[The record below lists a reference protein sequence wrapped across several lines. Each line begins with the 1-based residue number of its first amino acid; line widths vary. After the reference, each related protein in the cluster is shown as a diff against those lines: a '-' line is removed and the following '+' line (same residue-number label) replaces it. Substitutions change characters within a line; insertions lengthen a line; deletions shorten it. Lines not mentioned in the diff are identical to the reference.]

1 MLVLSWFFVYN
12 KRVNALKIRKD
23 KGGARVK
30 ARQKPRRKNAN
41 LALLFFVLLAAGS
54 VFLMHFFGNLSLKSD
69 NLTPVNAV
77 FDCTDARPFHKH
89 SRYYLEGEWEFY
101 YRQFIESDPQGEP
114 KMSEMLNVPSSWA
127 GNPLYDSPYE
137 SGGYASYRA
146 YIKGFSYKDPV
157 TIYIPNIASAY
168 RIYLDGQLVTE
179 SGTLSKS
186 ATDTWSTPSSSK
198 QKILLTSEEHEIVI
212 EISSESYSGLYLAP
226 IIADH
231 SYTQNYT
238 YSFLGIR
245 YAFIGIVI
253 YAAIILFILGFLSKV
268 RYFSGWLPVLFL
280 CLAFRMMIS
289 TEGYAISQPWF
300 FNLSYERMTL
310 LMFASTFIIKLVSL
324 IYLQDEL
331 RLKLS
336 KEFTAFLSAAFLL
349 VVVGVSFLPTSVYNN
364 YYFVVLQLV
373 STLADLYVINRLC
386 QELAKGD
393 PYAGRLCFAY
403 LFIFAGITV
412 DALYTNGMMPF
423 LCSSFM
429 PVCLSLFALQ
439 LTIIHADKAAKLFQ
453 RAREARELEHE
464 VEKANMAV
472 MISQIQPH
480 FLYNALNT
488 IKSLIRRDP
497 KKAEQAVIDFS
508 YYLRGN
514 MDSLTHTEPIP
525 FETELAHVKYYCD
538 IELLRFSDKLKIE
551 YDIQEKKFCVP
562 TLSIQPIVENA
573 IKHGVT
579 KKPEGGTV
587 RISTASDDK
596 DYIVTV
602 KDDGVGFDPSAIEE
616 DDGRSHVG
624 IQNIRY
630 RFENMMH
637 ATVSIESEKGVGTC
651 VIIRIPKNSATKEQ

>member
-1 MLVLSWFFVYN
+1 M
-12 KRVNALKIRKD
+12 
-23 KGGARVK
+23 K

-54 VFLMHFFGNLSLKSD
+54 VFLMHFFGNLSLKAD

-198 QKILLTSEEHEIVI
+198 QKILLTPEEHEIVI

-514 MDSLTHTEPIP
+514 MDSLTHTDPIP

>member
-1 MLVLSWFFVYN
+1 M
-12 KRVNALKIRKD
+12 
-23 KGGARVK
+23 K

-77 FDCTDARPFHKH
+77 FDCTNARPFHKH

-114 KMSEMLNVPSSWA
+114 KLSEMLEVPSSWA

-168 RIYLDGQLVTE
+168 RIYLDGALVTE

-198 QKILLTSEEHEIVI
+198 QKILLTPEKHEIVI

-651 VIIRIPKNSATKEQ
+651 VIIRIPKNSTTKEQ

>member
-54 VFLMHFFGNLSLKSD
+54 VFLMHFFGNLSLKAD

-77 FDCTDARPFHKH
+77 FDCTNARPFHKH

-114 KMSEMLNVPSSWA
+114 KLSEMLEVPSSWA

-198 QKILLTSEEHEIVI
+198 QKILLTPEEHEIVI

>member
-1 MLVLSWFFVYN
+1 M
-12 KRVNALKIRKD
+12 
-23 KGGARVK
+23 K

-54 VFLMHFFGNLSLKSD
+54 VFLMHFFGNLSLKAD

-114 KMSEMLNVPSSWA
+114 KLSEMLNVPSSWA

-198 QKILLTSEEHEIVI
+198 QKILLTPEEHEIVI
-212 EISSESYSGLYLAP
+212 EISAESYSGLYLAP

>member
-1 MLVLSWFFVYN
+1 M
-12 KRVNALKIRKD
+12 
-23 KGGARVK
+23 K

-54 VFLMHFFGNLSLKSD
+54 VFLMHFFGNLSLKAD

-77 FDCTDARPFHKH
+77 FDCTNARPFHKH

-114 KMSEMLNVPSSWA
+114 KLSEMLEVPSSWA

-198 QKILLTSEEHEIVI
+198 QKILLTPEEHEIVI

-514 MDSLTHTEPIP
+514 MDSLTHTDPIP

>member
-1 MLVLSWFFVYN
+1 
-12 KRVNALKIRKD
+12 
-23 KGGARVK
+23 
-30 ARQKPRRKNAN
+30 
-41 LALLFFVLLAAGS
+41 
-54 VFLMHFFGNLSLKSD
+54 MHFFGNLSLKSD

-168 RIYLDGQLVTE
+168 RIYLDGQLATE

-403 LFIFAGITV
+403 LFIFGGITV

>member
-1 MLVLSWFFVYN
+1 M
-12 KRVNALKIRKD
+12 
-23 KGGARVK
+23 K

-54 VFLMHFFGNLSLKSD
+54 VFLMHFFGNLSLKAD

-77 FDCTDARPFHKH
+77 FDCTNARPFQKH
-89 SRYYLEGEWEFY
+89 SRYYLTGEWEFY

-114 KMSEMLNVPSSWA
+114 KLSEMLEVPSSWA

-198 QKILLTSEEHEIVI
+198 QKILLTPEEHEIVI

-336 KEFTAFLSAAFLL
+336 KEFTVFLSAAFLL

-602 KDDGVGFDPSAIEE
+602 KDDGVGFDPSAIKE

>member
-1 MLVLSWFFVYN
+1 M
-12 KRVNALKIRKD
+12 
-23 KGGARVK
+23 K

-54 VFLMHFFGNLSLKSD
+54 VFLMHFFGNLSLKAD

-77 FDCTDARPFHKH
+77 FDCTNARPFHKH

-114 KMSEMLNVPSSWA
+114 KLSEMLEVPSSWA

-198 QKILLTSEEHEIVI
+198 QKILLTPEEHEIVI

>member
-1 MLVLSWFFVYN
+1 M
-12 KRVNALKIRKD
+12 
-23 KGGARVK
+23 K

-54 VFLMHFFGNLSLKSD
+54 VFLMHFFGNLSLKAD

-114 KMSEMLNVPSSWA
+114 KLSEMLEVPSSWA

-198 QKILLTSEEHEIVI
+198 QKILLTPEEHEIVI

>member
-1 MLVLSWFFVYN
+1 M
-12 KRVNALKIRKD
+12 
-23 KGGARVK
+23 K

-54 VFLMHFFGNLSLKSD
+54 VFLMHFFGNLSLKAD

-114 KMSEMLNVPSSWA
+114 KLSEMLEVPSSWA

-146 YIKGFSYKDPV
+146 YIKGFPYKDPV

-198 QKILLTSEEHEIVI
+198 QKILLTPEEHEIVI

>member
-1 MLVLSWFFVYN
+1 M
-12 KRVNALKIRKD
+12 
-23 KGGARVK
+23 K

-54 VFLMHFFGNLSLKSD
+54 VFLMHFFGNLSLKAD

-77 FDCTDARPFHKH
+77 FDCTNARPFQKH

-114 KMSEMLNVPSSWA
+114 KLSEMLEVPSSWA

-198 QKILLTSEEHEIVI
+198 QKILLTPEEHEIVI

-300 FNLSYERMTL
+300 FNLSYEKMTL

>member
-1 MLVLSWFFVYN
+1 M
-12 KRVNALKIRKD
+12 
-23 KGGARVK
+23 K

-54 VFLMHFFGNLSLKSD
+54 VFLMHFFGNLSLKAD

-77 FDCTDARPFHKH
+77 FDCTNARPFHKH

-114 KMSEMLNVPSSWA
+114 KLSEMLEVPSSWA

-146 YIKGFSYKDPV
+146 YIKGFPYKDPV

-168 RIYLDGQLVTE
+168 RIYLDGALVTE

-198 QKILLTSEEHEIVI
+198 QKILLTPEEHEIII

-393 PYAGRLCFAY
+393 PYAERLCFAY

-637 ATVSIESEKGVGTC
+637 ATVSIESEKGIGTC

>member
-1 MLVLSWFFVYN
+1 M
-12 KRVNALKIRKD
+12 
-23 KGGARVK
+23 K

-54 VFLMHFFGNLSLKSD
+54 VFLMHFFGNLSLKAD

-77 FDCTDARPFHKH
+77 FDCTNARPFQKH
-89 SRYYLEGEWEFY
+89 SRYYLTGEWEFY

-114 KMSEMLNVPSSWA
+114 KLSEMLEVPSSWA

-198 QKILLTSEEHEIVI
+198 QKILLTPEEHEIVI

>member
-1 MLVLSWFFVYN
+1 M
-12 KRVNALKIRKD
+12 
-23 KGGARVK
+23 K

-77 FDCTDARPFHKH
+77 FDCTKARPFQKH

-114 KMSEMLNVPSSWA
+114 KLSEMLEVPSSWA

-198 QKILLTSEEHEIVI
+198 QKILLTPEEHEIVI

-551 YDIQEKKFCVP
+551 YDIQEKEFCVP

-602 KDDGVGFDPSAIEE
+602 KDDGVGFDPSTIEE

-637 ATVSIESEKGVGTC
+637 ATVSIESEKGVGTT
-651 VIIRIPKNSATKEQ
+651 VTIRIPKNSATKEQ

>member
-1 MLVLSWFFVYN
+1 M
-12 KRVNALKIRKD
+12 
-23 KGGARVK
+23 K

-54 VFLMHFFGNLSLKSD
+54 VFLMHFFGNLSLKAD

-114 KMSEMLNVPSSWA
+114 KLSEMLEVPSSWA

-168 RIYLDGQLVTE
+168 RIYLDGALVTE

-198 QKILLTSEEHEIVI
+198 QKILLTPEKHEIVI

>member
-1 MLVLSWFFVYN
+1 M
-12 KRVNALKIRKD
+12 
-23 KGGARVK
+23 K

-54 VFLMHFFGNLSLKSD
+54 VFLMHFFGNLSLKAD

-77 FDCTDARPFHKH
+77 FDCTNARPFHKH

-114 KMSEMLNVPSSWA
+114 KMSEMLEVPSSWA

-198 QKILLTSEEHEIVI
+198 QKILLTPEEHEIVI

>member
-1 MLVLSWFFVYN
+1 M
-12 KRVNALKIRKD
+12 
-23 KGGARVK
+23 K

-54 VFLMHFFGNLSLKSD
+54 VFLMHFFGNLSLKAD

-77 FDCTDARPFHKH
+77 FDCTNAHPFHKH

-114 KMSEMLNVPSSWA
+114 KLSEMLEVPSSWA

-168 RIYLDGQLVTE
+168 RIYLDGALVTE

-198 QKILLTSEEHEIVI
+198 QKILLTPEGHEIVI